1 MDEDFDAMVISVRA
15 DTRGFARDVA
25 TMRGELEGPL
35 ATGAARAGRLIESAL
50 SRAITSG
57 KFGFDDLKK
66 VALAAMTQIASASL
80 RTMFS
85 SLGGGGQTGG
95 VGGLLAGAL
104 AGLSGSPGRAT
115 GGPVSA
121 GRGYMV
127 GERGPELF
135 VPGSNGRIERMTSGG
150 GGGRDVRVSIALTSL
165 QAGDPGV
172 LRQSSRQIAHAVRAA
187 IRNDGR

>member
-1 MDEDFDAMVISVRA
+1 MDDELDAMVISVRA
-15 DTRGFARDVA
+15 DTQGFARDVA
-25 TMRGELEGPL
+25 SMRGELEGPL
-35 ATGAARAGRLIESAL
+35 ATGAARAGRLIEGAL
-50 SRAITSG
+50 SRAIVSG

-66 VALAAMTQIASASL
+66 VALSAMAQIASASL

-85 SLGGGGQTGG
+85 SLGGGGQGG
-95 VGGLLAGAL
+95 GIGGLLASAVSGL
-104 AGLSGSPGRAT
+104 AGLPGRAT

-135 VPGSNGRIERMTSGG
+135 VPESGGRIERLAGG
-150 GGGRDVRVSIALTSL
+150 GGARDVRVSIALSSPS
-165 QAGDPGV
+165 AGDPAV

-187 IRNDGR
+187 IRSDGR